1 MAVSI
6 IITVM
11 MAFLV
16 ALLTCP
22 FFIKVMKRLQF
33 GQQIRDDGPSHHS
46 LKAGTPTMGGLVILF
61 STFPVVLI
69 MAGSSTLLGL
79 IFMVAIGCGII
90 GFFDDYLKV
99 TRSRSLGLKARSK
112 LAGEI
117 LLSLLLILLLRFFG
131 FYSPLVVLPVLN
143 LTINLGPLYPVLVF
157 LLITGFSNSVNLTD
171 GIDGLAAGVS
181 VISLS
186 AYIIIASL
194 AGFPGTAFFSAAL
207 AGACL
212 GFLVFNRHPARIFM
226 GDVGSLALGG
236 SFAAIAIL
244 TKTELILLIVGA
256 VFVLEAFSVI
266 FQVIGFRLTGRRLFL
281 MSPLHHHF
289 ELKGWSEWRVVTN
302 FWAAALVFAV
312 AGTLAYSRLVWRL

>member
-1 MAVSI
+1 
-6 IITVM
+6 
-11 MAFLV
+11 MAFIAMLV
-16 ALLTCP
+16 TCP
-22 FFIKVMKRLQF
+22 IFIRFMKRLQF

-61 STFPVVLI
+61 STLLAALI
-69 MAGSSTLLGL
+69 MTGSSTVLGL
-79 IFMVAIGCGII
+79 LFMVSLGCGII
-90 GFFDDYLKV
+90 GFLDDYLKV

-112 LAGEI
+112 LAGE
-117 LLSLLLILLLRFFG
+117 LVLTLLLILALRFFG
-131 FYSPLVVLPVLN
+131 LYSPLVVMPVLN
-143 LTINLGPLYPVLVF
+143 LTINLGPFYPVLVF

-186 AYIIIASL
+186 AFIFVSYW
-194 AGFPGTAFFSAAL
+194 AGFPAAAVFSAAL

-212 GFLVFNRHPARIFM
+212 GFLIFNRHPARIFM

-244 TKTELILLIVGA
+244 TKTELFLLIIGA
-256 VFVLEAFSVI
+256 VFVIEAFSVI
-266 FQVIGFRLTGRRLFL
+266 FQVISFRLTGRRLLL

-302 FWAAALVFAV
+302 FWAAAFIFAV